1 MYGGLIASTDERT
14 THDQVVFAVEAR
26 QCEIVVQLVQL
37 EPRQSALVIFA
48 PLPRI
53 TKHIVEATEAG
64 RASIDCSFST
74 TD

>member
-37 EPRQSALVIFA
+37 EPRQGALVIFA

-53 TKHIVEATEAG
+53 TKHIVEAIEADRTG
-64 RASIDCSFST
+64 VNSSLSPT
-74 TD
+74 G